1 MYTKQQIAAWLERI
15 HYDGDLTISKETLDA
30 LVYSHQCAIPFEN
43 IDVYDFHREIPL
55 DEVSLFEKMVTRKR
69 GGYCFET
76 NGFFCRML
84 QSIGFDARPCLCRV
98 MFGLRRPEENFIDH
112 RATIVALD
120 GQRYFCEAGIGGA
133 MPPGALQLPPER
145 SADRADRPERAE
157 GTADSSGCPERAEGI
172 AGCPERAEGS
182 AGSADCPERVKG
194 SAGSANCPEGTW
206 QEMRGEYFCV
216 RRIERNWY
224 GTIRRVN
231 LSRDIYEDPMDRR
244 ERLEIMFCD
253 AAAHEIDFVTL
264 NHFLSQSDQSKFR
277 RERIVNLRTP
287 DGYRALTNRTYREV
301 SRGRRTERE
310 LDAAEIPGILKDKF
324 GLEIKMNGAAGGF

>member
-1 MYTKQQIAAWLERI
+1 MYTNQQITAWLDRI

-30 LVYSHQCAIPFEN
+30 LVYLHQCAIPFEN

-55 DEVSLFEKMVTRKR
+55 DEAALFDKMVTRRR

-98 MFGLRRPEENFIDH
+98 MFGLRKPEENFIDH
-112 RATIVALD
+112 RATIVMLD

-145 SADRADRPERAE
+145 AERSAD
-157 GTADSSGCPERAEGI
+157 CPESAERS
-172 AGCPERAEGS
+172 AGCPERTEIS
-182 AGSADCPERVKG
+182 AGSAE
-194 SAGSANCPEGTW
+194 CPEGTW
-206 QEMRGEYFCV
+206 QEMRGECFCV
-216 RRIERNWY
+216 RKIERNWY
-224 GTIRRVN
+224 GTIRRVDPG
-231 LSRDIYEDPMDRR
+231 RDIYDDPMGRR

-301 SRGRRTERE
+301 IRGCRTERE
-310 LDAAEIPGILKDKF
+310 LDDSEIPAVLKTKF
-324 GLEIKMNGAAGGF
+324 GLEIKTEGALHVHPQRNVFCHTGSS